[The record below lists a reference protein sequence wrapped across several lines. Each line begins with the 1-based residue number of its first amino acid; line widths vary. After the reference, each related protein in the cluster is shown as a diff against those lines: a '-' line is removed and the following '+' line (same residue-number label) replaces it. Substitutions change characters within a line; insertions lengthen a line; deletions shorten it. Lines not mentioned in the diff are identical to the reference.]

1 MGGEGKEGVRW
12 FVVVVV
18 VGWVLAAGVFCMSLL
33 GRWS

>member
-12 FVVVVV
+12 FVVVV